1 MSSRAMESRV
11 ERLEISMED
20 LKEIVARTSLQVE
33 RTSAE
38 MAEFKEENRL
48 FREEMRDFKNEML
61 DFKNEMRDFKDE
73 MKDFKDEMKEFKEDM
88 RQSREDSKRESREF
102 NRQLGDIANKYGR
115 LIEDIV
121 APSICRVMKQALG
134 LKDEAVCFANERVKR
149 TYRGD
154 VHRLRE
160 FDVVAECC
168 DYVMINETKSNLR
181 AEDVNDLIA
190 TISIAREYFPEYVNR
205 KIIGSVASVRV
216 DESVVN
222 FATSKG
228 ILALAVGDALMD
240 IQNPEGFSPAEW

>member
-1 MSSRAMESRV
+1 MSGRAMESRV

-38 MAEFKEENRL
+38 MAEFK
-48 FREEMRDFKNEML
+48 
-61 DFKNEMRDFKDE
+61 
-73 MKDFKDEMKEFKEDM
+73 DEMKEFKDDM
-88 RQSREDSKRESREF
+88 VRFRDESRRANREF

-134 LKDEAVCFANERVKR
+134 LKEDAVCFANERIKR

-154 VHRLRE
+154 VSRLRE

-216 DESVVN
+216 DQSVVN

-240 IQNPEGFSPAEW
+240 IQNPAGFSPAEW

>member
-38 MAEFKEENRL
+38 MAGFKEENRL
-48 FREEMRDFKNEML
+48 FREEMRDFK
-61 DFKNEMRDFKDE
+61 DE
-73 MKDFKDEMKEFKEDM
+73 MKAFKNEMKEFKDDM
-88 RQSREDSKRESREF
+88 VRFRDESRRENREF

-121 APSICRVMKQALG
+121 APSICRVMKEALG
-134 LKDEAVCFANERVKR
+134 LKEDAFCFANERVKR

-160 FDVVAECC
+160 FDVVAECG

-181 AEDVNDLIA
+181 AEDVTKLIA
-190 TISIAREYFPEYVNR
+190 TISITREYFPEFEDR
-205 KIIGSVASVRV
+205 KIIGSIASVSI

-240 IQNPEGFSPAEW
+240 IQNPEGFRPAVW